1 MAKKTNAPK
10 LPKISQSL
18 MKALSEYLQ
27 GGECGIAFKARYIA
41 KTVEF
46 VQTDAMRLGTYFEYK
61 ATGAMPRSGIAPEPD
76 VVYKGTAKEK
86 LSAEFERAEASAE
99 FFKALMKFWDIKIL
113 HSNFTMETDIMK
125 GIADLVV
132 EWNGKPAILD
142 LKYTG
147 MIDDKWSDY
156 GWHKDFLSQKDGL
169 MVQGVM
175 YKILAKETLGI
186 DDIPFYFWVFDS
198 KNPQNV
204 RIIEEKVDESRFYMH
219 MDAVNNAKS
228 YIEYHAKKDD
238 WEARPDLLRCAKCPL
253 KPDCKFAIDYPLIEE
268 VYY

>member
-1 MAKKTNAPK
+1 MAKKIQ

-18 MKALSEYLQ
+18 MKALSEYVQ
-27 GGECGIAFKARYIA
+27 GNECGIAFNERYIK

-61 ATGAMPRSGIAPEPD
+61 ATGALPRNGIAPEPD

-86 LSAEFERAEASAE
+86 LATDFERADASAL
-99 FFKALMKFWDIKIL
+99 FFKALMKFWDIKVL
-113 HSNFTMETDIMK
+113 YTNHTMETATMK
-125 GIADLVV
+125 GIADLIV
-132 EWNGKPAILD
+132 EWNGKPVILD

-147 MIDDKWSDY
+147 MIDDKWSEF
-156 GWHKDFLSQKDGL
+156 GWHKDFLSQKDNL

-175 YKILAKETLGI
+175 YKLLAKETLGI

-204 RIIEEKVDESRFYMH
+204 RIIEEKVDESRFYQH

-228 YIEYHAKKDD
+228 FIEHTAKTNGWK
-238 WEARPDLLRCAKCPL
+238 AKPDLLRCAKCPL
-253 KPDCKFAIDYPLIEE
+253 KPDCKFAVDYPIIEE